1 MEYTGLSIVEVGEL
15 CYYDY
20 LLLLRDAVIYTLSQS
35 KKGREYL
42 EECWILEQTDIDR
55 ASMRKFRS
63 AEYHGEI
70 NDFSERKLTGKERM

>member
-1 MEYTGLSIVEVGEL
+1 MDYTGLTIVEVDEL

-55 ASMRKFRS
+55 ASMRKLT
-63 AEYHGEI
+63 GI
-70 NDFSERKLTGKERM
+70 ERK

>member
-1 MEYTGLSIVEVGEL
+1 MEYTGLSIIEVGEL

-42 EECWILEQTDIDR
+42 EECWILEQTDFDR
-55 ASMRKFRS
+55 ASMR
-63 AEYHGEI
+63 E
-70 NDFSERKLTGKERM
+70 LTGKERK